1 MTHRRGPIQILLCCF
16 LLFFCQFATGNMQNK
31 KPHEQNPWLYSLWG
45 ERSYTTQA
53 TEDRPWWV
61 SGGERP
67 RPAESSTGCCS
78 LIVLSQSFWRCST
91 GDSKKTLFAVP
102 CKLRKVLQYLKS
114 FRTSCSMHWMIRNR
128 AIMSNHPKSCHKIFC
143 WIPGN
148 SIFDGVLKAVHWRR
162 AQIFPTRPGYESSHK
177 LWVADKLAR
186 QGGSCWFYI
195 TSGWKFL

>member
-1 MTHRRGPIQILLCCF
+1 MLFSSVFLPVCYREHAKQETTWTESLTIHCGGNDPTQLRPLKIGPDGFQGVNVHVR
-16 LLFFCQFATGNMQNK
+16 Q
-31 KPHEQNPWLYSLWG
+31 
-45 ERSYTTQA
+45 
-53 TEDRPWWV
+53 
-61 SGGERP
+61 
-67 RPAESSTGCCS
+67 SSTGCCS